1 MLSEHHLSLLGGNE
15 AHYKDGLSSGEVGEC
30 VGQSN
35 SGHAKSWVKILS
47 TLISRVKIGISPQS
61 EKFYGQLTPLSLSLW
76 CAGTITI

>member
-30 VGQSN
+30 VGQST
-35 SGHAKSWVKILS
+35 SGHAKSCVKILS
-47 TLISRVKIGISPQS
+47 TLISRVKIGISPQF
-61 EKFYGQLTPLSLSLW
+61 EEYNVHLTPLSLSLW